1 MNFWICSNCGKKVA
15 ETIKACPYC
24 KALRQQELKVVS
36 SDTSYLKMIIVLLVF
51 IVVGGGI
58 YVSSSGSKPSEP
70 SKQYH
75 VVNASQQTP
84 PQKTSVQIPQS
95 AILAYKALKKVEART
110 EVGVSRRDYPEVIA
124 EAKVAVNLFLE
135 SPESKT
141 VPELTQSLE
150 KAMKHYTDASNLWD
164 VNNNHP
170 DLNADFR
177 DYWKW
182 ASEELKKASAMIG
195 NTPQ

>member
-1 MNFWICSNCGKKVA
+1 MNHWLCNCGKKVS
-15 ETIKACPYC
+15 ENLKACPYC
-24 KALRQQELKVVS
+24 KALKQQELKVIS
-36 SDTSYLKMIIVLLVF
+36 SDTKYLKMIIVLLVF

-58 YVSSSGSKPSEP
+58 YVSSSGNKPSEP

-75 VVNASQQTP
+75 VVNASQQAP
-84 PQKTSVQIPQS
+84 PQKTSVPIPPS

-124 EAKVAVNLFLE
+124 EAKVAVNLFIE
-135 SPESKT
+135 SPESKS
-141 VPELTQSLE
+141 VPNLTESLE
-150 KAMKHYTDASNLWD
+150 KAMKHYADAKNLWD
-164 VNNNHP
+164 VNNTTP
-170 DLNADFR
+170 GLNADFR

>member
-15 ETIKACPYC
+15 ETFKACPYC
-24 KALRQQELKVVS
+24 KALKQQELKVAS
-36 SDTSYLKMIIVLLVF
+36 SDTKYLKMIIVLLVF
-51 IVVGGGI
+51 IIVGGGI
-58 YVSSSGSKPSEP
+58 YVSSSGKNPSEAP
-70 SKQYH
+70 KQYH
-75 VVNASQQTP
+75 VVNASQQAS
-84 PQKTSVQIPQS
+84 PQKTSTQIPQS
-95 AILAYKALKKVEART
+95 SLLAYNALKKVEART

-135 SPESKT
+135 SPESKS
-141 VPELTQSLE
+141 VPDLTESLE
-150 KAMKHYTDASNLWD
+150 KAMKHYTDAKNLWD
-164 VNNNHP
+164 VNNDVP
-170 DLNADFR
+170 GLNADFR